1 MSEPSTTLSILSK
14 LDALTGGLFLLTA
27 FGMVAMRQVLASLNL
42 FVLQS
47 ILLAASAFILG
58 YQHASTHLNAVA
70 GITLATKSVL
80 IPWLLRRTISQE
92 IYARREVSQ
101 VLNIPAS
108 LLLSVTLAIFAYF
121 IAGPLLSI
129 PQDPF
134 VKLNLP
140 VGLAGLLLGA
150 YVVMVRREAVPQVI
164 GILSMENGAFFA
176 GVAIAPGLPLIAEL
190 AAAFDVL
197 IIALVMGLLTRRIH
211 ERVGTTAVGRM
222 ASLKEENNNRWN

>member
-1 MSEPSTTLSILSK
+1 MAELSMTLSVLTK
-14 LDALTGGLFLLTA
+14 LDALAGGLFLLTA
-27 FGMVAMRQVLASLNL
+27 FGLVAMRQVLASLNL

-58 YQHASTHLNAVA
+58 YQHDSIHLYAVG
-70 GITLATKSVL
+70 GITLAIKAVL

-92 IYARREVSQ
+92 IYARREISQ

-108 LLLSVTLAIFAYF
+108 LLLSVALMILAYF
-121 IAGPLLSI
+121 IASPLLSLG
-129 PQDPF
+129 QEPF
-134 VKLNLP
+134 IKVNLP
-140 VGLAGLLLGA
+140 IGLAGLLLGA
-150 YVVMVRREAVPQVI
+150 YMVTVRREAVPQVI
-164 GILSMENGAFFA
+164 GILTMENGAFFA
-176 GVAIAPGLPLIAEL
+176 GVAIAPDLPLIAEL

-222 ASLKEENNNRWN
+222 TSLKEE